1 MGANNGQYYATL
13 SKFLRRHNK
22 TQSIFPYFDYIETN
36 DSADLEALLR
46 NFKLILKILYVIFK
60 SKPLR
65 SPSVLVYS
73 LTAGQQHIH
82 NSYTMGLALILL
94 GRESWRSVPWKC
106 YASIVLSVL
115 LNDYCSKSLILL
127 KRYRATWAQP
137 VLENEYE
144 AEAFLILINYIVLW
158 TTLTLGVYLAIWK
171 IITVVRENLH
181 DDLMAPE
188 WAVEALVLGL
198 SLVVYVTD

>member
-1 MGANNGQYYATL
+1 
-13 SKFLRRHNK
+13 
-22 TQSIFPYFDYIETN
+22 
-36 DSADLEALLR
+36 
-46 NFKLILKILYVIFK
+46 
-60 SKPLR
+60 
-65 SPSVLVYS
+65 
-73 LTAGQQHIH
+73 
-82 NSYTMGLALILL
+82 MGLALILL

-106 YASIVLSVL
+106 YATIVLSVL

-137 VLENEYE
+137 VLENEHE

-171 IITVVRENLH
+171 IITVFRENLH

-198 SLVVYVTD
+198 ALVVYVTD